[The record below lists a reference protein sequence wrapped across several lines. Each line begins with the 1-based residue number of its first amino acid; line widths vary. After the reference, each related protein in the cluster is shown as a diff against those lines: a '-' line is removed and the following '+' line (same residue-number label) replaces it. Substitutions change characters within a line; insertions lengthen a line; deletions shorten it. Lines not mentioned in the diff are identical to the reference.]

1 MATILVHECTQCQ
14 KQFVQHKWICPN
26 CKNTEF
32 RQKEIG
38 GEGKVFTH
46 TTIHVSSKELSHL
59 TPYTVALIELQDGMR
74 LTGRIMEKVEIG
86 DQVKCVSSEDNMY
99 VFEKLA

>member
-1 MATILVHECTQCQ
+1 MVQVHECTQCQ
-14 KQFVQHKWICPN
+14 KQFVQHKWICPTCQN
-26 CKNTEF
+26 QEF
-32 RQKEIG
+32 QPKKIS

-59 TPYTVALIELQDGMR
+59 TPYTVALIELQGDVR

-86 DQVKCVSSEDNMY
+86 DQVKCVSNEGNMY